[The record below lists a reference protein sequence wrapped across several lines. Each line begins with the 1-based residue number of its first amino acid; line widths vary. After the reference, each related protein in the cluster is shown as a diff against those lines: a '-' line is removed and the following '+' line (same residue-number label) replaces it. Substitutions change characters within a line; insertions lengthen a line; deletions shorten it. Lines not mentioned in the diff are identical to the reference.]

1 MQRHI
6 KHTFRLKWKSIDGVL
21 GTQTQ
26 CGGMVDADESTEL
39 WPASEVFLYDRIC
52 FISWTTHG
60 SRPNVA
66 KRLVAVL
73 SLFCLNGATK
83 MDFWQRVWHD
93 RCWNVWLAED
103 KKSMSLETS
112 DPFNEAKKDATHV
125 DAMTWRNDV
134 THVDA
139 MTLRNDVT
147 HVDAITWRTLTQL
160 RDARWHNDVTYV
172 DAITWRNGV
181 MLVDGVTHLHS
192 YITGKYYYK
201 GSTIINYDSRV
212 VETVNFQCIT
222 TLESLF
228 TIIQHFFKKLAIP
241 GLFFFIFVF
250 SIQLTLKCSI

>member
-139 MTLRNDVT
+139 MT
-147 HVDAITWRTLTQL
+147 WRTLTQL
-160 RDARWHNDVTYV
+160 RDARWRNYVTHV
-172 DAITWRNGV
+172 DTMTWRTLTQLRDAMVWCSLTEWRTFTAISLAN
-181 MLVDGVTHLHS
+181 
-192 YITGKYYYK
+192 
-201 GSTIINYDSRV
+201 TIIKG
-212 VETVNFQCIT
+212 Q
-222 TLESLF
+222 
-228 TIIQHFFKKLAIP
+228 Q
-241 GLFFFIFVF
+241 
-250 SIQLTLKCSI
+250 